1 MRNKHIS
8 KVGIFLSDIKYE
20 FQIRII
26 ILLSV
31 FLYKLFKM
39 SINGIVYFLKDLFY
53 GTFEVL
59 PMIGWAANY
68 FFLIVMFLLF
78 IFWLSVLNKTA
89 KSER

>member
-1 MRNKHIS
+1 
-8 KVGIFLSDIKYE
+8 
-20 FQIRII
+20 
-26 ILLSV
+26 
-31 FLYKLFKM
+31 M

-59 PMIGWAANY
+59 PMLGWAANY

-78 IFWLSVLNKTA
+78 IYWLSVLNKTA